1 MVLPKCKTCFYWH
14 PQSGVCLNRAA
25 PYGGDIMEWDRGC
38 IKYWRNMHQKC
49 GGILEARTHGD
60 VVEHYCY
67 GCMFTVLIDGEPIKE
82 TREWLL

>member
-1 MVLPKCKTCFYWH
+1 
-14 PQSGVCLNRAA
+14 
-25 PYGGDIMEWDRGC
+25 
-38 IKYWRNMHQKC
+38 MHQKC